1 MTKNDI
7 LEQYK
12 DYPEI
17 IDSPVEMT
25 EANSPIKIFEGE
37 YIIKNKVNEIK
48 VTGHIYYEWFPN
60 AGAHFSGKP
69 LIETSDLFKIT
80 NGFNSFKI
88 IIDGL
93 EFGQGFITNTNFGSS
108 NNDAY
113 IKGTLSQQAV
123 LGDKSVAVDKLRFS
137 VPNLREFHGLPV
149 KKITAKNIFSSMNRL
164 RLENDNFII
173 ILDKCHDYKELY
185 KSLEA
190 KGGYIILYGGE
201 LTSKKGSISIEDV
214 KDTLHCLDTF
224 LSFLNGRRTSA
235 LFIHGV
241 YDNQTIWCDYTNY
254 HTDSFKTVPSW
265 PQKHSVIR
273 LNELWQKFSAIW
285 KDNDDKNFLTT
296 VIHWYVEANGHAGFS
311 EGSIIMAQTAL
322 ELLYNWWIIENK
334 KLIVGKDSENINASN
349 KIRLLLSQLNI
360 THLVPNSFTHL
371 QTFIDDGKNIIDAP
385 DAVVQIRNAIVH
397 SQEEKRKKLSAIHY
411 RAKYEALQLCIW
423 YIEMSLLCILDFD
436 DRYYNRCSKEL
447 YASEAEE
454 YVPWTKKGDKK

>member
-1 MTKNDI
+1 MKKDDI
-7 LEQYK
+7 LEKYK

-17 IDSPVEMT
+17 IDSPVEMN
-25 EANSPIKIFEGE
+25 EPNSSIKIFEGE
-37 YIIKNKVNEIK
+37 YLIKDKINEIK
-48 VTGHIYYEWFPN
+48 VNGQISYEWYPN
-60 AGAHFSGKP
+60 SGAHFSGIP
-69 LIETSDLFKIT
+69 LIETSKLFKIT
-80 NGFNSFKI
+80 NGFNSFRI

-93 EFGQGFITNTNFGSS
+93 EFGQGFITNTNFGSF

-113 IKGTLSQQAV
+113 IKGILAQQAI
-123 LGDKSVAVDKLRFS
+123 LGDKSIAIEKLRFS
-137 VPNLREFHGLPV
+137 VPNLREFHGLSV
-149 KKITAKNIFSSMNRL
+149 KRVTEKNISVSRNRL
-164 RLENDNFII
+164 RLENENFII
-173 ILDKCHDYKELY
+173 ILDKCYNYKELY
-185 KSLEA
+185 KALEA

-201 LTSKKGSISIEDV
+201 LTSKKGSILIEDI

-254 HTDSFKTVPSW
+254 HTDNFKTVPTW
-265 PQKHSVIR
+265 PQRHSVIG
-273 LNELWQKFSAIW
+273 LNELWQKFSTIW

-296 VIHWYVEANGHAGFS
+296 IIHWYVEANGHAGFS

-360 THLVPNSFTHL
+360 SHSVSKSFTYL
-371 QTFIDDGKNIIDAP
+371 QSFINESKDIIDAP

-411 RAKYEALQLCIW
+411 RAKYEALQLCLW

-436 DRYYNRCSKEL
+436 DKYFNRCSKEL
-447 YASEAEE
+447 YASKAEE
-454 YVPWTKKGDKK
+454 YVPWTKKDDNK